1 MGYMIEGGGSK
12 TMAKTKEWLA
22 KYPKD
27 VHRLLSLLARVIAEY
42 LVMQVEAGAQLLQ
55 VFESSADHLTREQF
69 AEVSAPYLKDIRAEV
84 RRKLEEKKLEQV
96 PMVNVLSFLI
106 LWFYVACFQ
115 LLFFSQLLDINQYF
129 LDPAGDDPAHFIA
142 INSMID
148 K

>member
-106 LWFYVACFQ
+106 LWFNFM
-115 LLFFSQLLDINQYF
+115 LLVFSCYFSLSCWTLISIFWILPATILLI
-129 LDPAGDDPAHFIA
+129 LLLSIL
-142 INSMID
+142 
-148 K
+148 